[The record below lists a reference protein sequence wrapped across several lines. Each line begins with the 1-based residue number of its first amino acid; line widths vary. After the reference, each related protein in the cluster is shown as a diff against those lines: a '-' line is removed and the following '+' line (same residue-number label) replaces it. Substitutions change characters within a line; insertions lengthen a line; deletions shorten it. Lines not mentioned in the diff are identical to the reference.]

1 MRQTDEWEREAKA
14 RNREA
19 DKKHHMDLA
28 QKKGWAVQAN
38 KGVMEQIRRNEA
50 IKKEKHEEIRQALLE
65 VRKQTRED
73 EIKQFNEQQE
83 RLRQNKVVVENN
95 LEKMRQ
101 VKQMSAE
108 KQKVMSRE
116 LYLNNKRYQE
126 YEA

>member
-1 MRQTDEWEREAKA
+1 M
-14 RNREA
+14 
-19 DKKHHMDLA
+19 
-28 QKKGWAVQAN
+28 
-38 KGVMEQIRRNEA
+38 
-50 IKKEKHEEIRQALLE
+50 LE

-95 LEKMRQ
+95 LEKIRQ